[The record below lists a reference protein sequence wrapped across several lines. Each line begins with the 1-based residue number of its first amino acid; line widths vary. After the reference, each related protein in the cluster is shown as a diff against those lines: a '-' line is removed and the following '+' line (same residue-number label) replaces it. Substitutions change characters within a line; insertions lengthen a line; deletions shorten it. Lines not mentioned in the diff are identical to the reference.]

1 MFLLTFRSMV
11 SGIILVMTEFNA
23 DHCDH
28 TNLRGY
34 LALVLVFVGLL
45 VRTCFFVLDTIL
57 LSVLGIDYKSV

>member
-1 MFLLTFRSMV
+1 MFLLTFRLIV

-34 LALVLVFVGLL
+34 LVLVGLLVFAIGVLVLVGLL
-45 VRTCFFVLDTIL
+45 VRTCF
-57 LSVLGIDYKSV
+57 LSI